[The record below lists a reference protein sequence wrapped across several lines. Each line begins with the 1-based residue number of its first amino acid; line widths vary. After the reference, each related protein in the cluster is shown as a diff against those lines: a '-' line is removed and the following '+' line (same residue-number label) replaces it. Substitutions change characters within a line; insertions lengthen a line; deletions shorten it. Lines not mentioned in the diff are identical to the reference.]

1 MKFGTLNSL
10 LIICISLIAV
20 IIALYSF
27 ALTSENILEE
37 AVFNHLETIAQA
49 KASHIDSY
57 LEKEV
62 DTIEASAKNWFF
74 EEELAKGIGEE
85 NLLVIQKE
93 LEDLFDVS
101 SDYIELFLLD
111 KEGTVVASTD
121 AKFIGLD
128 ESNKKYFTE
137 PKKNMK
143 GYIADV
149 YEAGEEEEEGAY
161 LVSSSVIRHDSIDFA
176 GVLIARI
183 KLDSLEK
190 ITTDRTGLGETGE
203 IYLINKDYFMITP
216 SKFLE
221 DTFLKQKIDTENSRE
236 CFENKNAHD
245 IKIYTDYRGISVLGT
260 HVYIPEKDW
269 CLLVEINEKEALGIQ
284 RDKLMKNAL
293 IIILALSL
301 VLVIIGFIIRPLLD
315 KKSK

>member
-1 MKFGTLNSL
+1 MKFGTVNAL

-20 IIALYSF
+20 IIGLYSF
-27 ALTSENILEE
+27 SLTSNNILKE
-37 AVFNHLETIAQA
+37 AVFNHLDTVAQA
-49 KASHIDSY
+49 KASHMTSY

-62 DTIEASAKNWFF
+62 DTIEASSKNWFF
-74 EEELAKGIGEE
+74 EEELAKGIGKE
-85 NLLVIQKE
+85 NLPTMQKE

-101 SDYIELFLLD
+101 PDYIELFLLN
-111 KEGTVVASTD
+111 KQGTVVASTNN
-121 AKFIGLD
+121 KFVGLD

-149 YEAGEEEEEGAY
+149 YEAEEEEEGGY

-203 IYLINKDYFMITP
+203 IYLINNDYFMITP

-236 CFENKNAHD
+236 CFENKNTHD
-245 IKIYTDYRGISVLGT
+245 VKIYTDYRGISVLGT
-260 HVYIPEKDW
+260 HVYISEKNW
-269 CLLVEINEKEALGIQ
+269 CLLVEINEKEALGMQ

-293 IIILALSL
+293 IIILALAL
-301 VLVIIGFIIRPLLD
+301 ILVIIGFIIRPLLD